1 MIFQRKELGNP
12 GLGLLEIELKK
23 RKVFKMDKE
32 DKEIDLEHHEEIQGH
47 EEQKSTS
54 ADNGDIEVESSE
66 VEREQQDKT
75 FDELK
80 EENKN
85 LSDKMMRAL
94 AETENIRKKFFK
106 EKKDAEIY
114 GGTKLARDL
123 LSVLDNLNRALEI
136 VDGEMKEK
144 QNAFFEG
151 IELTKKELLNT
162 FSNHEINELTP
173 QEGEKF
179 DPKFHQAMFEGP
191 HPNIE
196 KGNIIQVMANGFTIG
211 ERLLRAAQ
219 VGVSSGVVQ
228 NKEEDDKSN

>member
-1 MIFQRKELGNP
+1 MG
-12 GLGLLEIELKK
+12 
-23 RKVFKMDKE
+23 KE
-32 DKEIDLEHHEEIQGH
+32 DIETDPEHYE
-47 EEQKSTS
+47 EEQNPST
-54 ADNGDIEVESSE
+54 DNEDEHAETAEVESE
-66 VEREQQDKT
+66 EKEKT
-75 FDELK
+75 LEELK

-123 LSVLDNLNRALEI
+123 LSVLDNLNRALES
-136 VDGEMKEK
+136 VDDEMKEK
-144 QNAFFEG
+144 ENAFFEG

-173 QEGEKF
+173 KEGEKF

-191 HPNIE
+191 HQSIE
-196 KGNIIQVMANGFTIG
+196 KGNIIQVMANGFTIR

-219 VGVSSGVVQ
+219 IGVSSGIIQ
-228 NKEEDDKSN
+228 NKKEDDQDT

>member
-1 MIFQRKELGNP
+1 MNKENIDANP
-12 GLGLLEIELKK
+12 EHLEEKGEEGQTTSIANEEEELEI
-23 RKVFKMDKE
+23 
-32 DKEIDLEHHEEIQGH
+32 
-47 EEQKSTS
+47 
-54 ADNGDIEVESSE
+54 SE
-66 VEREQQDKT
+66 VEGEEQEKT

-80 EENKN
+80 EENKD
-85 LSDKMMRAL
+85 LSDRMMRAL

-123 LSVLDNLNRALEI
+123 LSVLDNLNRALES
-136 VDGEMKEK
+136 VDDQMKEK
-144 QNAFFEG
+144 QNAFLEG
-151 IELTKKELLNT
+151 IELTRKELLNT
-162 FSNHEINELTP
+162 FSNHEINELAP
-173 QEGEKF
+173 MEGEKF

-219 VGVSSGVVQ
+219 VGVSSGVIQ
-228 NKEEDDKSN
+228 NKDEDNKEN

>member
-1 MIFQRKELGNP
+1 MG
-12 GLGLLEIELKK
+12 
-23 RKVFKMDKE
+23 KE
-32 DKEIDLEHHEEIQGH
+32 DKEIDPENYEERQKH
-47 EEQKSTS
+47 EEQQIPSI
-54 ADNGDIEVESSE
+54 DNGDDEAENSELESE
-66 VEREQQDKT
+66 EKEKT
-75 FDELK
+75 LEELE

-106 EKKDAEIY
+106 EKKDAGVY

-123 LSVLDNLNRALEI
+123 LSVLDNLNRALES
-136 VDGEMKEK
+136 VDDEMKEK
-144 QNAFFEG
+144 QNAFLEG

-162 FSNHEINELTP
+162 FSNHEINELAP
-173 QEGEKF
+173 QEGDKF

-196 KGNIIQVMANGFTIG
+196 KGNIIQVMANGFLIG

-219 VGVSSGVVQ
+219 VGVSSGVIQ
-228 NKEEDDKSN
+228 SNEEDNKKT

>member
-1 MIFQRKELGNP
+1 MGKDD
-12 GLGLLEIELKK
+12 IE
-23 RKVFKMDKE
+23 MDPE
-32 DKEIDLEHHEEIQGH
+32 YEEETQGH
-47 EEQKSTS
+47 EQEKSHSTQ
-54 ADNGDIEVESSE
+54 NEEEG
-66 VEREQQDKT
+66 VERTDLDSEGQEKT
-75 FDELK
+75 VDELK

-123 LSVLDNLNRALEI
+123 LSVLDNLTRALES
-136 VDGEMKEK
+136 VDDEMKEK
-144 QNAFFEG
+144 QNAFLEG

-173 QEGEKF
+173 NEGEKF

-219 VGVSSGVVQ
+219 VGVSSGVIRDKKED
-228 NKEEDDKSN
+228 NKDT

>member
-1 MIFQRKELGNP
+1 MG
-12 GLGLLEIELKK
+12 
-23 RKVFKMDKE
+23 KE
-32 DKEIDLEHHEEIQGH
+32 DIETDPEHYE
-47 EEQKSTS
+47 EEQIPST
-54 ADNGDIEVESSE
+54 DNEDEQAETSE
-66 VEREQQDKT
+66 VETEEQEKT
-75 FDELK
+75 FEELK

-123 LSVLDNLNRALEI
+123 LSVLDNLNRALES
-136 VDGEMKEK
+136 VDDEMKEK
-144 QNAFFEG
+144 QNAFLEG

-162 FSNHEINELTP
+162 FSNHEINELAP
-173 QEGEKF
+173 KEGEKF

-191 HPNIE
+191 HQNIE

-219 VGVSSGVVQ
+219 IGVSSGIIQ
-228 NKEEDDKSN
+228 NKKEDDQDT

>member
-1 MIFQRKELGNP
+1 M
-12 GLGLLEIELKK
+12 LLTE
-23 RKVFKMDKE
+23 KVFKMSKE
-32 DKEIDLEHHEEIQGH
+32 NIEADQEHHEEKRE
-47 EEQKSTS
+47 EEQTTS
-54 ADNGDIEVESSE
+54 INNEAEEVEISE
-66 VEREQQDKT
+66 VEGEEQEKT

-80 EENKN
+80 EENKD

-123 LSVLDNLNRALEI
+123 LSVLDNLNRALES
-136 VDGEMKEK
+136 VDDQMKEK
-144 QNAFFEG
+144 QNAFLEG

-162 FSNHEINELTP
+162 FSNHEINELAP
-173 QEGEKF
+173 MEGDKF

-211 ERLLRAAQ
+211 DRLLRAAQ
-219 VGVSSGVVQ
+219 VGASSGVIQ
-228 NKEEDDKSN
+228 NKEEAKKEN

>member
-1 MIFQRKELGNP
+1 MLFEKYAVRG
-12 GLGLLEIELKK
+12 
-23 RKVFKMDKE
+23 KVFKMSKE
-32 DKEIDLEHHEEIQGH
+32 NIEVDQEHHEEKRE
-47 EEQKSTS
+47 EEQTTS
-54 ADNGDIEVESSE
+54 INNEVEE
-66 VEREQQDKT
+66 VEISELEGEEQEKT

-80 EENKN
+80 EENKD

-106 EKKDAEIY
+106 EKKDAEVY

-123 LSVLDNLNRALEI
+123 LSVLDNLNRALES
-136 VDGEMKEK
+136 VDDQMKEK
-144 QNAFFEG
+144 QNAFLEG

-162 FSNHEINELTP
+162 FSNHEINELSP
-173 QEGEKF
+173 MEGEKF

-211 ERLLRAAQ
+211 DRLLRAAQ
-219 VGVSSGVVQ
+219 VGVSSGVIQ
-228 NKEEDDKSN
+228 NKEEAKKEN

>member
-1 MIFQRKELGNP
+1 MLFEKYAVKGK
-12 GLGLLEIELKK
+12 G
-23 RKVFKMDKE
+23 FKMSKE
-32 DKEIDLEHHEEIQGH
+32 NIEADPEQHEEKRE
-47 EEQKSTS
+47 EEQTS
-54 ADNGDIEVESSE
+54 SIDNEVEKMEISE
-66 VEREQQDKT
+66 VEGEVQEKT

-80 EENKN
+80 EQNKD
-85 LSDKMMRAL
+85 LSDRMMRAL

-106 EKKDAEIY
+106 EKKDAEVY

-123 LSVLDNLNRALEI
+123 LSVLDNLNRALES
-136 VDGEMKEK
+136 VDDQMKEK
-144 QNAFFEG
+144 QNAFLEG

-162 FSNHEINELTP
+162 FSNHEINELAP
-173 QEGEKF
+173 MEGEKF

-219 VGVSSGVVQ
+219 VGVSSGVIQ
-228 NKEEDDKSN
+228 NKEEDNKET

>member
-1 MIFQRKELGNP
+1 MG
-12 GLGLLEIELKK
+12 
-23 RKVFKMDKE
+23 KE
-32 DKEIDLEHHEEIQGH
+32 DIETDAEHYE
-47 EEQKSTS
+47 EEQSPS
-54 ADNGDIEVESSE
+54 NDNEDEQSETLEVESE
-66 VEREQQDKT
+66 EQEKT
-75 FDELK
+75 LEELK
-80 EENKN
+80 EENKK

-123 LSVLDNLNRALEI
+123 LSVLDNLNRALES
-136 VDGEMKEK
+136 VDDEMKEK

-162 FSNHEINELTP
+162 FSNHEINELAP
-173 QEGEKF
+173 KEGEKF

-191 HPNIE
+191 HQTIE

-219 VGVSSGVVQ
+219 IGVSSGIIQ
-228 NKEEDDKSN
+228 NKKEDDQDT

>member
-1 MIFQRKELGNP
+1 MG
-12 GLGLLEIELKK
+12 
-23 RKVFKMDKE
+23 KE
-32 DKEIDLEHHEEIQGH
+32 DIETDPEHYE
-47 EEQKSTS
+47 EEQNPST
-54 ADNGDIEVESSE
+54 DNEDEYSETAEVESE
-66 VEREQQDKT
+66 EKEKT
-75 FDELK
+75 LEELK

-106 EKKDAEIY
+106 EKRDAEIY

-123 LSVLDNLNRALEI
+123 LSVLDNLNRALES
-136 VDGEMKEK
+136 VDDEMKEK

-162 FSNHEINELTP
+162 FSNHEINELAP
-173 QEGEKF
+173 KEGEKF

-191 HPNIE
+191 HQNIE

-219 VGVSSGVVQ
+219 IGVSSGIIQ
-228 NKEEDDKSN
+228 NKKEDDHDT

>member
-1 MIFQRKELGNP
+1 MS
-12 GLGLLEIELKK
+12 
-23 RKVFKMDKE
+23 KE
-32 DKEIDLEHHEEIQGH
+32 DVEVDSEHHEEKH
-47 EEQKSTS
+47 EEEQSTS
-54 ADNGDIEVESSE
+54 IANEGEEVESSE
-66 VEREQQDKT
+66 VEGEEKEKT
-75 FDELK
+75 LDELK
-80 EENKN
+80 EENKD

-123 LSVLDNLNRALEI
+123 LSVLDNLTRALES
-136 VDGEMKEK
+136 VDDEMKEK
-144 QNAFFEG
+144 QNAFLEG

-173 QEGEKF
+173 TEGEKF

-211 ERLLRAAQ
+211 DRLLRAAQ
-219 VGVSSGVVQ
+219 VGVSSGVIQ
-228 NKEEDDKSN
+228 NKKEDEKENQS